1 MLKRALL
8 ILVTTV
14 IAFAAPVFAQGTGQL
29 GTPTEVSF
37 NLADLTNRQGF
48 VTISS
53 NYQVLIEFPE
63 LIDEVAFNQPQ
74 LVQYTIPKGGETR
87 LYLNALKTTGSTD
100 MFVIVGG
107 KSLLFKLTIDPTRY
121 NGVRKYTVRAPSGS
135 SAEAPPAP
143 AQPASALLQG
153 LPLGFAV
160 SLTPS
165 LVPGEGLNIPYAL
178 VNGGA
183 SNVIASKDNL
193 VVYSLENG
201 DRQNQAYRLLR
212 TTSSGTGG
220 IVQPSSTEVGLIS
233 IAKPATSRGELF
245 VEWKF
250 VEQSSRKTFTY
261 RAKIDLVNGGAVS
274 LASQP

>member
-1 MLKRALL
+1 MLKRVLL

-14 IAFAAPVFAQGTGQL
+14 IPFVAPVLAQGSGQL

-121 NGVRKYTVRAPSGS
+121 NGVRKYTVRAPSGG

-143 AQPASALLQG
+143 AQPASPLLQG

-201 DRQNQAYRLLR
+201 GRQNQAYRLLR

>member
-1 MLKRALL
+1 MLKRVLL

-14 IAFAAPVFAQGTGQL
+14 IPFVAPVLAQGSGQL

-274 LASQP
+274 LAVQP